1 MGVFALFRRKSS
13 TTAATDVAVAVDTAA
28 EAGDVTEQ
36 PQGTAA
42 EPVEADAEA
51 GTEAAEPVAAEAK
64 AEAVEIPKQQSAE
77 AAADNGAGEGAR
89 A

>member
-36 PQGTAA
+36 PQGTA